1 MQPNQPN
8 QPSAPGG
15 ATMPG
20 MGPATNQA
28 VPGGADPLVAGAT
41 ASVGTP
47 PMPPVTP
54 SVTPPVTSTAT
65 PTASLNAKSP
75 VDSVSAPSASG
86 TVAGA
91 APSDISSLIDE
102 ELAKPVATPAEVAP
116 MSVEPKKKAKTNVWM
131 IGTIV
136 ASVVALIG
144 IVFGVMMMVQK
155 NNSETSLNKQIS
167 TLKSQVTQLQNQID
181 EEPETVEVNPAGYV
195 YIGEW
200 GIKIATTARN
210 YTFSNGVLNFLFDN
224 GANVTITR
232 ILTSEIACDDTEGA
246 ECPQYNFEISD
257 YSYLVAINGDVPAD
271 ISSELVS
278 SANYSLI
285 YVAGENEVEG

>member
-41 ASVGTP
+41 ASAGTP

-54 SVTPPVTSTAT
+54 SATPPVTSTAA
-65 PTASLNAKSP
+65 PTAPLNAKSP
-75 VDSVSAPSASG
+75 VDSVS
-86 TVAGA
+86 

-131 IGTIV
+131 IGMIV